1 MGKVQLRNETWYK
14 KGLQNKVSS
23 SLNLKKQEGR
33 NKGDQQGGDGT
44 WTGGMWSRREQMI
57 TRHNDTSLCVHANLI
72 YMSTY
77 ANLKVNLKLK
87 GMG

>member
-1 MGKVQLRNETWYK
+1 MGKVQLRDETWHR

-23 SLNLKKQEGR
+23 NLNLKKQEGR
-33 NKGDQQGGDGT
+33 NKGDQ
-44 WTGGMWSRREQMI
+44 MWSRREQMI
-57 TRHNDTSLCVHANLI
+57 TRHNDTSLCMHANLI
-72 YMSTY
+72 YMSMY